1 MCFQTEVQGPYS
13 CYLYSNKKSHK
24 LIKQMI
30 IKGEA
35 TGGPTSPT
43 LRERL
48 GEVCTRNKDE
58 LKRRWYLLVKEMHLV
73 LNTPA

>member
-1 MCFQTEVQGPYS
+1 
-13 CYLYSNKKSHK
+13 
-24 LIKQMI
+24 MI

-35 TGGPTSPT
+35 TGGPTSST

-73 LNTPA
+73 LKTSA